1 MAMNNEQ
8 NRIHLDL
15 TPSDVEQILWQ
26 LQIAANETGA
36 ISTVDWFVDK
46 CSKSGMVFYR
56 DGNGTMRAKLPPPKT
71 KWDKPKLNRLNI
83 LKKREKLAEAMGD
96 TESAEFYKKLR
107 LVEMIEFNVRER
119 ASKTMIRYDKMFTRL
134 LKGKPSEDECIKTAL
149 GGVVG
154 SFTKIE
160 SMLKGNHEKTT

>member
-1 MAMNNEQ
+1 MITKQ
-8 NRIHLDL
+8 NKICLEL
-15 TPSDVEQILWQ
+15 TPSDVEQILRQ
-26 LQIAANETGA
+26 LQIAANETGD
-36 ISTVDWFVDK
+36 ISTADWFVDECGK
-46 CSKSGMVFYR
+46 HGVVFYR
-56 DGNGTMRAKLPPPKT
+56 DSNGTMRTKLPPPKT

-107 LVEMIEFNVRER
+107 LVEMIEFN
-119 ASKTMIRYDKMFTRL
+119 
-134 LKGKPSEDECIKTAL
+134 KTAL